1 MKINLEPFETIK
13 FNPGLHED
21 LGAAQALLNLEAIK
35 NLKSRYL
42 AAVDNKDWD
51 GMLDIF
57 TEDAVIDFSGE
68 DQYHLGHH
76 GMKARHVS
84 KTKTVVIGG
93 AAAAIRIAKA
103 VDAIV
108 TVHQCHDPQIALTS
122 STTAIGKWSLYD
134 QLDYGNEVMH
144 GYGHYHEHYLL
155 TESGWKISSL
165 LLTRIKVDWE
175 VNQEFKKARTSKV
188 PVDLRTVSGYNWL

>member
-1 MKINLEPFETIK
+1 MKINLEPFQTVK
-13 FNPGLHED
+13 FNPGVHED
-21 LGAAQALLNLEAIK
+21 FGAAQSLLNLEAIK

-42 AAVDNKDWD
+42 AAVDNKDWK

-57 TEDAVIDFSGE
+57 TDDAVIDFSGE
-68 DQYHLGHH
+68 DKFHVGHH

-103 VDAIV
+103 VDSIV

-122 STTAIGKWSLYD
+122 STTASGKWSLYD
-134 QLDYGNEVMH
+134 QLDYGTEVMH
-144 GYGHYHEHYLL
+144 GYGHYHEHYQL
-155 TESGWKISSL
+155 TESGWRISSL
-165 LLTRIKVDWE
+165 LLTRIKVDW
-175 VNQEFKKARTSKV
+175 VVKQELKKSRSSKV
-188 PVDLRTVSGYNWL
+188 PVDLGTATGYTWL